1 MGQNQQLGQSE
12 EEKKELFHT
21 KTGKSI
27 RKLAYECI
35 YQVVAQDFNLFLGS
49 VGAQRVLSA
58 YQPMAEYSGHAMARN
73 FINKLEMKG
82 DGADIVAIPFYAFIN
97 NLLNCSCDPI
107 EIRERGVEVRVTS
120 CYMSKVGVL
129 PEFCVAGSHYAGNGI
144 AKEINPE
151 FEMVFTHHLTQDDP
165 FCRYVVKRKSD
176 RMGDIGN
183 LGKILKVLPPIELP
197 ESEKE
202 ALTTSY
208 TCTIWMNTIRAM
220 LEVLGSEDTIAFI
233 DIASRFKGE
242 EFGKDAKNLLGI
254 ENADARD
261 VELVIETLGSALV
274 QDHKRLEDSSDLVR
288 AEIVGCALMDG
299 PIEACKQFELLA
311 GGVCKSISPTY
322 EFSYDRMMAKGD
334 KTCHW
339 TIRKKRELVKE
350 KVKEEEASDDP
361 VKTLTMRFARGE
373 ITEEE
378 LEKKISHLRR
388 LGLVT

>member
-1 MGQNQQLGQSE
+1 MSTNPKTQSSSPLDAGE
-12 EEKKELFHT
+12 RVR
-21 KTGKSI
+21 KS
-27 RKLAYECI
+27 AYECI

-49 VGAQRVLSA
+49 AGAQRVLSA

-73 FINKLEMKG
+73 FINKLELKG
-82 DGADIVAIPFYAFIN
+82 DGADIVAIPFYAFVN

-165 FCRYVVKRKSD
+165 YCRYVVKRRSD
-176 RMGDIGN
+176 RIGDMSN
-183 LGKILKVLPPIELP
+183 LGKILKVLPPIDLP

-220 LEVLGSEDTIAFI
+220 LEVLGSEDTIALF
-233 DIASRFKGE
+233 DAHSRIKGE
-242 EFGKDAKNLLGI
+242 EFGEEAKRRLGV
-254 ENADARD
+254 EKGDARD
-261 VELVIETLGSALV
+261 AEEVVEALGSALG
-274 QDHKRLEDSSDLVR
+274 QEYKRLEDSTDFVR
-288 AEIVGCALMDG
+288 TEIEGCALADG

-311 GGVCKSISPTY
+311 NGVCKSFDPSLEIIY
-322 EFSYDRMMAKGD
+322 EKMRTKGD

-339 TIRKKRELVKE
+339 VIGKKGELLKEKPNGKTPSSGNNERKKAL
-350 KVKEEEASDDP
+350 KVLALKYAQ
-361 VKTLTMRFARGE
+361 GE
-373 ITEEE
+373 ITKDEYDE
-378 LEKKISHLRR
+378 LKELIQE
-388 LGLVT
+388 